1 MNGSV
6 LVHDQESVNAFMCN
20 KSVYISL
27 HGVWWVRIVK
37 VQAAAYTLMY
47 YTSSNK
53 VVVWATTLFHFMV
66 LLSSMLCLG
75 GT

>member
-1 MNGSV
+1 MNVSV
-6 LVHDQESVNAFMCN
+6 LMHGQETVNAFTCN
-20 KSVYISL
+20 KLGYSL

-37 VQAAAYTLMY
+37 VQAAAHALMY

-53 VVVWATTLFHFMV
+53 VVVWTTTLFHFMV
-66 LLSSMLCLG
+66 LLYSMLCLG

>member
-1 MNGSV
+1 MNVSV
-6 LVHDQESVNAFMCN
+6 LMHGQESVNAFMCN
-20 KSVYISL
+20 KPVYSL

-47 YTSSNK
+47 HTSSNK
-53 VVVWATTLFHFMV
+53 VVVWATTLFNCMV